1 MLATANC
8 GSVHTVCVPYIDVSY
23 IFSFFKNVTV
33 SQSTGPTALCVC
45 VRHLSVCV
53 RGQEEVIIRESSA
66 RSLHFLQR
74 ILFHLLFA
82 ICLKKKIHSLTSA
95 ACLIFWFRHLQKCQQ
110 METAPWDIS
119 QAHLIPER
127 PSALLLSGS
136 HPAPVSP
143 DETSYPRSV
152 D

>member
-1 MLATANC
+1 MC
-8 GSVHTVCVPYIDVSY
+8 PIS

-33 SQSTGPTALCVC
+33 SQSSGPTALCVC
-45 VRHLSVCV
+45 AFCLCVSGERTGRGNHQGEFSQVSPLATENSLPFAVCYLS
-53 RGQEEVIIRESSA
+53 Q
-66 RSLHFLQR
+66 
-74 ILFHLLFA
+74 
-82 ICLKKKIHSLTSA
+82 KKVLSFTSA